1 MSKIVEDYIL
11 VDVIGSG
18 QYGKVWR
25 AEHIKT
31 KEQYAIKS
39 ISIKQINSVDKLKE
53 FVNSEIACLEMMQ
66 NKNIVKYYG
75 KLQTTNNY
83 YLIFEFCRGGTLED
97 VIKKETVLSEAKA
110 LSIFD
115 QILNAFSELNRLN
128 IMHRDI
134 KPSNVLLD
142 NGVVKL
148 ADFGFCK
155 KMKTEREMTKSIVG
169 SPIYMAPELLQGQ
182 YYTIKAD
189 IWSLGVLLYEM
200 MHGKCP
206 YEENSIPSLLDKIK
220 NSVVRYN
227 TSISTDTMHLMQ
239 SMLVFNSEDRISWTD
254 LFKRIKARPPLIS
267 SLEVKKPITSYQ
279 FLRRIEDDHQLTE
292 IIESNFFLK
301 SLVRQLETAG
311 IPPLPLTDM
320 KKNILFNKQHEYDE
334 FNEILKHRFCVKFLV
349 DKIKQVYLI
358 DMDDYLLIN
367 HMILLMF
374 KKARKHMLTAKI
386 KITYSDTAALKDKIM
401 EPQQL
406 FDYIENETNEFDQL
420 YGAYLKEMSNIA
432 REESI
437 DELFRENI
445 DKPFDIDD
453 SHYRDMTLKA
463 VRRLLAL
470 DNEDVLSTINGL
482 LDALALDTYV
492 IKIVDFREK
501 DKHFDNYNNRLT
513 NREMRILIDLKTQ
526 LLTAL

>member
-31 KEQYAIKS
+31 KDQYAIKS
-39 ISIKQINSVDKLKE
+39 ISIKQINAVDKLKE

-66 NKNIVKYYG
+66 SKNIVKYYG

-97 VIKKETVLSEAKA
+97 VIKKETVLSEARA
-110 LSIFD
+110 LGIFD

-142 NGVVKL
+142 GGVVKL

-200 MHGKCP
+200 LHGKCP

-220 NSVVRYN
+220 NSSVRYN
-227 TSISTDTMHLMQ
+227 STISFETVTLMQ
-239 SMLVFNSEDRISWTD
+239 SMLAFNSEDRISWPD
-254 LFKRIKARPPLIS
+254 LFRRIKSRPAPVA
-267 SLEVKKPITSYQ
+267 SLEPKKPATSYQ
-279 FLRRIEDDHQLTE
+279 FLRRIEDDHQLAE
-292 IIESNFFLK
+292 LVEANGFLK
-301 SLVRQLETAG
+301 SLVRQLEAASVPP
-311 IPPLPLTDM
+311 PPLGDM

-334 FNEILKHRFCVKFLV
+334 FNEILKHRYCVKFLV
-349 DKIKQVYLI
+349 EKIKQLYLI
-358 DMDDYLLIN
+358 DTEDYLPVN

-386 KITYSDTAALKDKIM
+386 KVTYSDTAAMKENIM

-406 FDYIENETNEFDQL
+406 VDYIENETSEFDQL
-420 YGAYLKEMSNIA
+420 YGAFLKEMGQIA
-432 REESI
+432 REEKV

-445 DKPFDIDD
+445 EKPFDIDD
-453 SHYRDMTLKA
+453 SHFRDMTLKTA
-463 VRRLLAL
+463 KRLLAL
-470 DNEDVLSTINGL
+470 DSDDSLPTINGL
-482 LDALALDTYV
+482 LDALALETYV
-492 IKIVDFREK
+492 VKVVDFREK
-501 DKHFDNYNNRLT
+501 DRHFDNYNNRLT
-513 NREMRILIDLKTQ
+513 NREMRLMIDIKLQ
-526 LLTAL
+526 MLAAH